1 MTETKTE
8 LNDGVQ
14 IILNRMKTN
23 PEEFF
28 DEGGRWKWMFKE
40 TMREVLTEPEKAAI
54 YEGMKKIRRIEF
66 TAKAASTVLR
76 ADEQIERDMGYA
88 ESAFADAQKKIN
100 TPMVSPAKRSLKDL
114 L

>member
-1 MTETKTE
+1 MTETKIDM
-8 LNDGVQ
+8 NDGVQ

-28 DEGGRWKWMFKE
+28 DEGGRWRWMFKE

-54 YEGMKKIRRIEF
+54 YEGMKTIRRIEF
-66 TAKAASTVLR
+66 TARAASTVLR
-76 ADEQIERDMGYA
+76 ADEQIEKDIGYA
-88 ESAFADAQKKIN
+88 EAAFAEAQKRIN
-100 TPMVSPAKRSLKDL
+100 SPAIPVKRSLKDL